1 MWRNVLKKE
10 DADTPRWEREDFH
23 PLDSG
28 HILMENLP
36 RSIASYIHNP
46 SDYNSEVVTG
56 NETFTFDEEEST
68 KIVHAVYRGEILDD
82 VVKECKDH
90 LSALL
95 HTTIFSR
102 LENLQ
107 KAPMNKILDDTVRPI
122 VARYIGRMLGVFFAD
137 FTPIRN
143 EGILASGKL
152 RINDKVTVNT
162 IVYGDYLQGIKDMI
176 DAEAKVVVNDIRS
189 DRYKRGKY
197 GTESMRLVGEARIQE
212 KEEEGSNRK
221 IYSSR
226 QPKTV
231 PMTNTTR
238 WDGPSVDGSRKVTVP
253 VRAKFNPQ
261 TDAGTGIFFS
271 TNLDKFRRYSHQN
284 LIDDINDLIDSAMRV
299 GYQQQSV
306 KTTFDDTIKIV
317 EYILDEKNIIK
328 ELSEGEQLPKE
339 LFTYGA
345 QMREVAGKKPEEIM
359 ERLPDYTKRNLEIE
373 DGTGPSVD
381 GYTVSVNDKEYFT
394 MYFSLKFGIKDRN
407 KHMGIKGVSKRLSP
421 DYVAEAPNNIYYNS
435 RLFYGATSP
444 QKPDGMIGLVR
455 FTRGVPEGQKIL
467 QNIIHRLELTPP
479 REKKFIMPHDLIG
492 HGLLEQTI
500 NDADPSMGASWEY
513 SPINERHFVKI
524 TNEIPLPEGW
534 PLERFYQE
542 IKTNPI
548 NAAGA
553 VSVAIENDTMT
564 KLSFTY
570 YLDVAGAERARYQK
584 KIVHLRDTE
593 WEHGTSAHYTPDRQG
608 THLCIFTNINRVI
621 HESQSGET
629 CIVMPSA
636 EVPLAD
642 FAVSFIYAANM
653 FYNFMKGPFEI
664 GDVDISE
671 DYITVEDF
679 KNIRQMLNDSS
690 QFGSDIRTMSTMMEM
705 TFKIIRRVGTRT
717 KLNIKRSEQNVGE
730 NNKDTV

>member
-189 DRYKRGKY
+189 SQYKRGKY

-261 TDAGTGIFFS
+261 TD
-271 TNLDKFRRYSHQN
+271 
-284 LIDDINDLIDSAMRV
+284 
-299 GYQQQSV
+299 
-306 KTTFDDTIKIV
+306 
-317 EYILDEKNIIK
+317 
-328 ELSEGEQLPKE
+328 
-339 LFTYGA
+339 
-345 QMREVAGKKPEEIM
+345 
-359 ERLPDYTKRNLEIE
+359 
-373 DGTGPSVD
+373 
-381 GYTVSVNDKEYFT
+381 
-394 MYFSLKFGIKDRN
+394 
-407 KHMGIKGVSKRLSP
+407 
-421 DYVAEAPNNIYYNS
+421 
-435 RLFYGATSP
+435 
-444 QKPDGMIGLVR
+444 
-455 FTRGVPEGQKIL
+455 
-467 QNIIHRLELTPP
+467 
-479 REKKFIMPHDLIG
+479 
-492 HGLLEQTI
+492 
-500 NDADPSMGASWEY
+500 
-513 SPINERHFVKI
+513 
-524 TNEIPLPEGW
+524 
-534 PLERFYQE
+534 
-542 IKTNPI
+542 
-548 NAAGA
+548 
-553 VSVAIENDTMT
+553 
-564 KLSFTY
+564 
-570 YLDVAGAERARYQK
+570 
-584 KIVHLRDTE
+584 
-593 WEHGTSAHYTPDRQG
+593 
-608 THLCIFTNINRVI
+608 
-621 HESQSGET
+621 
-629 CIVMPSA
+629 
-636 EVPLAD
+636 
-642 FAVSFIYAANM
+642 
-653 FYNFMKGPFEI
+653 
-664 GDVDISE
+664 
-671 DYITVEDF
+671 
-679 KNIRQMLNDSS
+679 
-690 QFGSDIRTMSTMMEM
+690 
-705 TFKIIRRVGTRT
+705 
-717 KLNIKRSEQNVGE
+717 
-730 NNKDTV
+730 